1 MAAHIGSGIAKAV
14 MNCDLSSLDDRCGVA
29 ENRIDLDFLSR
40 ETASA
45 DMLIDQWNSL
55 AQSDA
60 DKAFIYEIWIDWAR
74 NRMAKDIDPL
84 EVRCT
89 ALCWGGSI
97 LIGLPGE
104 VFAQSA
110 LRLRDSIARDG
121 IAAEY
126 PVFIIAY
133 ADDNPGYIP
142 PRAEYR
148 SGGYEIDEAHRFYGL
163 GATFAPGS
171 AERLEQTGC
180 LVAKNA
186 AVAAAQ
192 NERAINNSTIE
203 RGNNG

>member
-1 MAAHIGSGIAKAV
+1 
-14 MNCDLSSLDDRCGVA
+14 MNCDLSALNHRCGVA
-29 ENRIDLDFLSR
+29 EDRIDLDFLSR

-45 DMLIDQWNSL
+45 EMLIDQWTNL
-55 AQSDA
+55 AHGDA

-74 NRMAKDIDPL
+74 NRMTTDIEPL

-89 ALCWGGSI
+89 ALYWGGSV

-110 LRLRDSIARDG
+110 LRLRDSIAG
-121 IAAEY
+121 EGMAAEC

-142 PRAEYR
+142 PSAEYR
-148 SGGYEIDEAHRFYGL
+148 FGGYEIDEAQILWTWRHIR
-163 GATFAPGS
+163 AAS

-192 NERAINNSTIE
+192 NERAINNNTIE

>member
-1 MAAHIGSGIAKAV
+1 
-14 MNCDLSSLDDRCGVA
+14 
-29 ENRIDLDFLSR
+29 
-40 ETASA
+40 
-45 DMLIDQWNSL
+45 
-55 AQSDA
+55 
-60 DKAFIYEIWIDWAR
+60 
-74 NRMAKDIDPL
+74 MAKNIDPL

-89 ALCWGGSI
+89 ALYWGGSI

-104 VFAQSA
+104 LFVQSA
-110 LRLRDSIARDG
+110 LRLRNSITREG
-121 IAAEY
+121 IAAES

-142 PRAEYR
+142 PSAEYR
-148 SGGYEIDEAHRFYGL
+148 FGGYEVDEAHRFYGL

-180 LVAKNA
+180 FVAKNA

-192 NERAINNSTIE
+192 NERAINNNTTE